1 MLNRPETSQMDSR
14 SLGAGWRR
22 IAPNPGRELPFWLFV
37 GISCLAVAGV
47 LGTIATRTVQAD
59 AGQPKNVAVPTAAPA
74 AVVASATPQMTAPQ
88 ASAAPKKD
96 RKFFR
101 GIASW
106 YGSGFDGRKT
116 ASGEE
121 FSMDEMTA
129 CHPTL
134 PFGTEVRVVNLR
146 NHKSVVVRITD
157 RADLV
162 KGRVIDLS
170 YAAAQKLNM
179 TQSGV
184 ARVSIEVLSLGHPGG
199 VE

>member
-1 MLNRPETSQMDSR
+1 MAMTGLLCTM
-14 SLGAGWRR
+14 
-22 IAPNPGRELPFWLFV
+22 
-37 GISCLAVAGV
+37 
-47 LGTIATRTVQAD
+47 TTRTVQAD
-59 AGQPKNVAVPTAAPA
+59 ARLQRPMAAPPPVVVSTPALQTQPQTQPKPRH
-74 AVVASATPQMTAPQ
+74 
-88 ASAAPKKD
+88 KL
-96 RKFFR
+96 FR

-106 YGSGFDGRKT
+106 YGSAFDGRQT

-134 PFGTEVRVVNLR
+134 PFGSEVRVVNLR

-170 YAAAQKLNM
+170 YAAAEKLNM
-179 TQSGV
+179 TKTGL
-184 ARVSIEVLSLGHPGG
+184 ARVSIEVLSLGHP
-199 VE
+199 VQAE